1 MFASQLG
8 KNMEVYSDN
17 MLTKSL
23 EADSHQA
30 DLEETF
36 TTLRRY
42 NMRLNPEKCV
52 FGVTSGKFLGF
63 MVHQRG
69 IEANPDKIKAIQELQ
84 SPRTIKEI
92 QGLTGPVIALSRF
105 VSRLTDRCLPFFRAL
120 KKNTSNT
127 WTSECEKAFQEL
139 KCYLTSPPMLSK
151 PQTGETL
158 FLYLAVSPEAVSSVL
173 IRNDEGTQRAV
184 YYVSKAITS
193 PEMRYSEIEK
203 LALALIITARRLQP
217 YFQAHPII
225 VLTKHPLRQ
234 VMQKL
239 EASGRMIKWSVELSE
254 FEISF
259 QPRNAVKGQAIS
271 DFVSEFTVKD
281 VASVT
286 SGHVSNWKLFVDGSS
301 NRHGSGAG
309 IVIQAPDGTLT
320 QLALRFGFRATN
332 NITEYEAL
340 IQWLK
345 ATLELGVEHLLVYSD
360 SQLIVN
366 QVNNEYRAKDEKMI
380 KYFQIVSTLRE
391 RFS

>member
-1 MFASQLG
+1 MDAYSGYNQVRMLETDEDKTAFVTDRGMYCYRMMPFGLKNAGATYQRLVNRIFAPQLG
-8 KNMEVYSDN
+8 RNMEVYVDD

-23 EADSHQA
+23 EADDHRA

-36 TTLRRY
+36 TTLRQY

-69 IEANPDKIKAIQELQ
+69 IEANPDKIKAIQELR

-92 QGLTGPVIALSRF
+92 QGLTGRVIALSRF

-120 KKNTSNT
+120 KKNTSNI

-184 YYVSKAITS
+184 YYVSKAMTS
-193 PEMRYSEIEK
+193 PETRYAEIEK
-203 LALALIITARRLQP
+203 LALALIITARRLRP

-225 VLTKHPLRQ
+225 VLTKHPL
-234 VMQKL
+234 
-239 EASGRMIKWSVELSE
+239 
-254 FEISF
+254 
-259 QPRNAVKGQAIS
+259 
-271 DFVSEFTVKD
+271 
-281 VASVT
+281 SVT
-286 SGHVSNWKLFVDGSS
+286 SRISN
-301 NRHGSGAG
+301 
-309 IVIQAPDGTLT
+309 
-320 QLALRFGFRATN
+320 
-332 NITEYEAL
+332 Y
-340 IQWLK
+340 
-345 ATLELGVEHLLVYSD
+345 
-360 SQLIVN
+360 
-366 QVNNEYRAKDEKMI
+366 
-380 KYFQIVSTLRE
+380 
-391 RFS
+391 